1 MSTDRPPRTRR
12 TATGERRAAY
22 DPETLL
28 EVAARVFT
36 ERGYDGTSMEDL
48 ARAARI
54 TKSSFYYHVSGK
66 EELLRRSLDRALDRL
81 FAVLG
86 EPEALEGR
94 AIDRLEHVVR
104 GSIEVLVDELP
115 HVTLLLRVRGNT
127 KVERRA
133 LERRREF
140 GRAITKLVTEAV
152 QEGDLR
158 PQIDEGLTARLL
170 FGMVNSVVDWY
181 RPDRGTLTTESLA
194 DAVVGLTIDGW
205 RQPGA
210 QARRKTR

>member
-1 MSTDRPPRTRR
+1 M
-12 TATGERRAAY
+12 A
-22 DPETLL
+22 
-28 EVAARVFT
+28 VRVFT

-140 GRAITKLVTEAV
+140 GRAVTKLVTEAV

-158 PQIDEGLTARLL
+158 PQTDEGLTARLL

-181 RPDRGTLTTESLA
+181 RPNGGTLTSESLA
-194 DAVVGLTIDGW
+194 DAVVSLTIDGW

>member
-1 MSTDRPPRTRR
+1 M
-12 TATGERRAAY
+12 
-22 DPETLL
+22 
-28 EVAARVFT
+28 
-36 ERGYDGTSMEDL
+36 
-48 ARAARI
+48 
-54 TKSSFYYHVSGK
+54 
-66 EELLRRSLDRALDRL
+66 
-81 FAVLG
+81 LG
-86 EPEALEGR
+86 EPEALEGP

-115 HVTLLLRVRGNT
+115 HVNLLLRVRGNT
-127 KVERRA
+127 RVERRA

-158 PQIDEGLTARLL
+158 SQIDEGLTARLL

-181 RPDRGTLTTESLA
+181 RPGAGTLTAESLA

>member
-1 MSTDRPPRTRR
+1 MSRR
-12 TATGERRAAY
+12 RWRDGPSTG
-22 DPETLL
+22 
-28 EVAARVFT
+28 
-36 ERGYDGTSMEDL
+36 S
-48 ARAARI
+48 
-54 TKSSFYYHVSGK
+54 
-66 EELLRRSLDRALDRL
+66 
-81 FAVLG
+81 
-86 EPEALEGR
+86 
-94 AIDRLEHVVR
+94 
-104 GSIEVLVDELP
+104 
-115 HVTLLLRVRGNT
+115 NT